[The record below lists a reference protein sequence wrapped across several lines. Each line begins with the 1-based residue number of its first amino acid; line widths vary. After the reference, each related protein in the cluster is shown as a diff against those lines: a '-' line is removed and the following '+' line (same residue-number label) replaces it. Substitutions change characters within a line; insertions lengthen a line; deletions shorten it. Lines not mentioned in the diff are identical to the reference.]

1 MRQWFRSRAQHN
13 PEPQTRGRRGVWAD
27 TIRADIRFGCRQMM
41 RNPAFTLVAVATLAL
56 GIGANTAIFSVVNSI
71 LLKPLPFPDADR
83 LVVPA
88 TIFSRQQSDR
98 GSMSYPD
105 LQDWRAQKDL
115 FGAVAAINRTN
126 ADLTGGDEPE
136 RVRVLLVEQ
145 DYFTVMSARP
155 ARGRL
160 FTAAE
165 QVPQAP
171 RAVIL
176 TWPMWMR
183 RYGGDPGIVGRKIEL
198 SGAPAE
204 VVGVLPEGAV
214 WPEQVDLIASLR
226 IGPNPTT
233 ADLTRRDNHMFRAV
247 AKLQPGVSLETAQAR
262 LTVLGAQ
269 VAAEH
274 KNRAGTNWKV
284 HTLSGWIVGP
294 ALGVTIWVL
303 FASVLMVLLIACVNV
318 ASLLLSRALARE
330 REVSIRAAL
339 GAGKGRL
346 IRQFLVES
354 LLLSGAGA
362 IAGVGLG
369 IAGVRALVRFAPADI
384 PNAMLVQV
392 DLRVLAFVAL
402 LCVLTALIF
411 GILPA
416 LHAAGHSP
424 VEAIRGGRSSG
435 GVGTTR
441 VRGILVAAQLALAVM
456 LLAGAGLLIRSLL
469 RLQSADPGIPTQ
481 NLLTMQIGLPPARYS
496 GPGQVVDAF
505 ESIAHSVKR
514 IPGVSNAAAISSLPL
529 GGGGSYLGRVFLREG
544 QPEPPASA
552 DAQATWVVAQPETFA
567 TMGIRVTSGRGFT
580 TSDTSESGK
589 VIIISQSMAREM
601 FPNSDPLGRRIRS
614 WRDENLYREIV
625 GVVSDVHQYG
635 LASSRQNNNV
645 YVPHTQS
652 PWRGMV
658 LAIRSAGEPAA
669 LLPSIRSAIWSH
681 DSRLPLAEVRTM
693 PEVVERE
700 LARPRFAAWL
710 LGVFAATALVMAAVG
725 IYGLIAYTVSLRTRE
740 IGIRLALG
748 ATRGS
753 VLALVGLRV
762 LWLCAAGI
770 AAGLT
775 GAFLAGRALQS
786 ILNGVRPGDAVSFAG
801 ATIVL
806 IVSIVVATWIPARR
820 AARVDPV
827 VALREE

>member
-1 MRQWFRSRAQHN
+1 MRQWFQTRAQQDL
-13 PEPQTRGRRGVWAD
+13 EPQTRWRGGVWAD
-27 TIRADIRFGCRQMM
+27 TIRSDIRFGWRQMM
-41 RNPAFTLVAVATLAL
+41 RNPAFSLVAVATLAL

-105 LQDWRAQKDL
+105 LQDWRAQTDL
-115 FGAVAAINRTN
+115 FAAVAAINRTN
-126 ADLTGGDEPE
+126 ADLTGGEEPE
-136 RVRVLLVEQ
+136 RVRVLLVDQE
-145 DYFTVMSARP
+145 YFTVMSARP

-176 TWPMWMR
+176 TWQMWMR

-204 VVGVLPEGAV
+204 VVGVLPAGAV

-247 AKLQPGVSLETAQAR
+247 AKLQPGV
-262 LTVLGAQ
+262 
-269 VAAEH
+269 
-274 KNRAGTNWKV
+274 N
-284 HTLSGWIVGP
+284 
-294 ALGVTIWVL
+294 
-303 FASVLMVLLIACVNV
+303 
-318 ASLLLSRALARE
+318 
-330 REVSIRAAL
+330 
-339 GAGKGRL
+339 
-346 IRQFLVES
+346 
-354 LLLSGAGA
+354 
-362 IAGVGLG
+362 
-369 IAGVRALVRFAPADI
+369 
-384 PNAMLVQV
+384 
-392 DLRVLAFVAL
+392 
-402 LCVLTALIF
+402 
-411 GILPA
+411 
-416 LHAAGHSP
+416 
-424 VEAIRGGRSSG
+424 
-435 GVGTTR
+435 
-441 VRGILVAAQLALAVM
+441 
-456 LLAGAGLLIRSLL
+456 
-469 RLQSADPGIPTQ
+469 
-481 NLLTMQIGLPPARYS
+481 
-496 GPGQVVDAF
+496 
-505 ESIAHSVKR
+505 
-514 IPGVSNAAAISSLPL
+514 
-529 GGGGSYLGRVFLREG
+529 
-544 QPEPPASA
+544 
-552 DAQATWVVAQPETFA
+552 
-567 TMGIRVTSGRGFT
+567 
-580 TSDTSESGK
+580 K

-658 LAIRSAGEPAA
+658 LAIRSAGDPAA
-669 LLPSIRSAIWSH
+669 LLPSIRSAIWLH

-801 ATIVL
+801 AAIVL
-806 IVSIVVATWIPARR
+806 AASIVVATWIPARR